1 MAEVLVE
8 FSEPISDDDGITYV
22 ARACGAEADNGQWH
36 GWVEFI
42 PQDGGLAF
50 ASPRE
55 TTQPNRTDTVYWA
68 TGLTPVYL
76 EGALQRALQ
85 PVVRHVPRATS
96 ILDPFSV
103 YRNGEEMLR
112 RRLNALSSM
121 HLINIIVAHQLSSVP
136 AVELQERPE
145 SELAELIILA
155 VRERSMEP
163 TIQ

>member
-8 FSEPISDDDGITYV
+8 FSEPITDVDGITYI
-22 ARACGAEADNGQWH
+22 ARACGAEVEGGHWH
-36 GWVEFI
+36 GWIEFI

-76 EGALQRALQ
+76 EGALHRALQ
-85 PVVRHVPRATS
+85 PAVHHVPRTTS
-96 ILDPFSV
+96 ILNPFSA
-103 YRNGEEMLR
+103 YRNGEDMLR

-136 AVELQERPE
+136 AVELQQLPE
-145 SELAELIILA
+145 AELAELIIMA